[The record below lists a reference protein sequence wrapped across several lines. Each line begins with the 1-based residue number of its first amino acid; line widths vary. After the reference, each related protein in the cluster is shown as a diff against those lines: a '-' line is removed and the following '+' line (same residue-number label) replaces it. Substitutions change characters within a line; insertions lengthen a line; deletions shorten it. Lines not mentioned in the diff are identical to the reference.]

1 MGDMNYSIIRY
12 ILCRVLE
19 FQALFLALPCLAAI
33 WYREE
38 AGWAY
43 VVVSLCCLLI
53 GGVGKRKKA
62 KSTVFYAREGFVAV
76 SLSWILMSLTGA
88 LPLFLSGEFASYTDA
103 LFETIS
109 GLTTT
114 GASILSDVEALS
126 KCNLFWRSFT
136 HWIGGMGVLVLIL
149 AILPLAG
156 GYNMHLM
163 RAESPGPVVG
173 KLVPRVKHT
182 ARLLYEMYIF
192 LTVTQIVL
200 LLLTGMSLFEAMT
213 LSFGTAGTGGFG
225 LLNDSI
231 GSYPVLSQAVITIFM
246 ILFGVN
252 FNVYYLIRAKK
263 PMLAIR
269 HEEMRYYLGI
279 ILAAVILVTVNIHG
293 RHASLFEDFHHAAF
307 QVASIITTT
316 GYSTVDFNQWPE
328 FSKALL
334 VCLMFIGACAGSTG
348 GGIKVSRIIIMLK
361 QVKNELA
368 LLIQPKRVRQVQFE
382 KHIVSKEVLRSVPLF
397 LVTYAVIYIVSFLL
411 ISLNN
416 LDFTTNFT
424 AVAATLNNIG
434 PGLGLVGPTGNFDA
448 YAQPAKYVL
457 MFDMLAGRLEL
468 FPMLLLFAPSNWKR
482 KQGSLSHRKGLWKG
496 VRNHASDG
504 I

>member
-1 MGDMNYSIIRY
+1 MNYSIIRY

-19 FQALFLALPCLAAI
+19 FQAMFLALPCVVALI
-33 WYREE
+33 YREKE
-38 AGWAY
+38 GWAY
-43 VVVSLCCLLI
+43 LLVLASCLLL
-53 GGVGKRKKA
+53 GGLGKLKKPR
-62 KSTVFYAREGFVAV
+62 STVFYAREGFVVV
-76 SLSWILMSLTGA
+76 SLSWILLSITGA

-114 GASILSDVEALS
+114 GASILADVEALS

-163 RAESPGPVVG
+163 RAESPGPTVG
-173 KLVPRVKHT
+173 KLVPRVRHT
-182 ARLLYEMYIF
+182 ARILYEMYIF
-192 LTVTQIVL
+192 LTVIQIIL

-225 LLNDSI
+225 VLNSSI
-231 GSYPVLSQAVITIFM
+231 GSYPMVSQAVITVFM

-252 FNVYYLIRAKK
+252 FNVYYLIRARK
-263 PMLAIR
+263 PKQAFR

-279 ILAAVILVTVNIHG
+279 ILVAVLLITVNIRG
-293 RHASLFEDFHHAAF
+293 SFQSLFEAFHHAAF

-316 GYSTVDFNQWPE
+316 GYSTADFNLWPQ
-328 FSKALL
+328 FSKAIL
-334 VCLMFIGACAGSTG
+334 VILMFIGACAGSTG
-348 GGIKVSRIIIMLK
+348 GGIKVSRVMIMLK
-361 QVKNELA
+361 MVKNELSH
-368 LLIQPKRVRQVQFE
+368 LIHPKRVRQVTFE
-382 KHIVSKEVLRSVPLF
+382 NHVVNKEILRSISVF
-397 LVTYAVIYIVSFLL
+397 FIAYAIIFGVSALL
-411 ISLNN
+411 ISLDN

-434 PGLGLVGPTGNFDA
+434 PGLSEVGPASNFA
-448 YAQPAKYVL
+448 VYSQPAKFVL

-468 FPMLLLFAPSNWKR
+468 FPLLLLFTPYTWKR
-482 KQGSLSHRKGLWKG
+482 S
-496 VRNHASDG
+496 
-504 I
+504 